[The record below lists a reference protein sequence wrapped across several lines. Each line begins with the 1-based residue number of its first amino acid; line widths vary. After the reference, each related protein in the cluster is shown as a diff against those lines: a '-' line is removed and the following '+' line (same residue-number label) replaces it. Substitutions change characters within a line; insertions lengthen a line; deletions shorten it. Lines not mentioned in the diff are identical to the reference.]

1 MQDNAWRISESLR
14 ESIMKEIDKSAN
26 ILGVDGLLPK
36 PYLL

>member
-26 ILGVDGLLPK
+26 YQYICK
-36 PYLL
+36 II